1 MIINGKKISEKIL
14 SEVRKKIGRD
24 NLRLKLAVVLV
35 GDDYASNAYVDRKK
49 IACEKVGID
58 FELFNFSFDISQE
71 DLKNKI
77 KEIAGKKDVTGII
90 VQFPLPEKFNTQ
102 DVLDIISDNKNA
114 EFISPVVSA
123 VEKIFKE
130 YNISL
135 KNKKIVLI
143 GRGKL
148 VGRPL
153 ADWLSKNNLEFFGI
167 EEIKTADIV
176 ISGVGDSG
184 LISGDMIKKGAV
196 VIDIGFSLDKNKK
209 AVGDVDF
216 DSVSKKASYIT
227 PVPGG
232 VGPITVA
239 CLLENLLK
247 LK

>member
-14 SEVRKKIGRD
+14 SEVR
-24 NLRLKLAVVLV
+24 
-35 GDDYASNAYVDRKK
+35 
-49 IACEKVGID
+49 
-58 FELFNFSFDISQE
+58 
-71 DLKNKI
+71 
-77 KEIAGKKDVTGII
+77 
-90 VQFPLPEKFNTQ
+90 
-102 DVLDIISDNKNA
+102 
-114 EFISPVVSA
+114 
-123 VEKIFKE
+123 
-130 YNISL
+130 
-135 KNKKIVLI
+135 KKIVLI